1 MLVSEDCPVQRISG
15 NGFGRGQ
22 TILIEGKDQTKNH
35 REPPLAAPS
44 ARPHNITNQTSQ
56 RLSYFKPLP
65 VSKTLTTDWQTM
77 PPSSPAYEDFWWIIW
92 PFGYVRQLPSSH

>member
-1 MLVSEDCPVQRISG
+1 MRISWPRRRTG
-15 NGFGRGQ
+15 SLEQ
-22 TILIEGKDQTKNH
+22 
-35 REPPLAAPS
+35 AA
-44 ARPHNITNQTSQ
+44 
-56 RLSYFKPLP
+56 P